1 MASSRDRI
9 LDAYEDVLAVEG
21 ERYATLDAVAA
32 KAGVSK
38 GGLLYHF
45 PSKDRLADALCDR
58 LLVLAAEDVKAMQTA
73 PEGPARYYIRTS
85 HYAHTSLDRALVAV
99 SRLQQAG
106 DNHARTVIE
115 TISADWLNALHDALG
130 DLDVARAVKLI
141 GDGLYYSALHQ
152 AGGSHL
158 AKTDQDDGL
167 LAVIDRITA
176 NTDAEQPKF
185 QDPGR

>member
-45 PSKDRLADALCDR
+45 PSKDRLAGALCDR
-58 LLVLAAEDVKAMQTA
+58 LLALAADDVEEMRTA
-73 PEGPARYYIRTS
+73 PDGPARYYIRSS
-85 HYAHTSLDRALVAV
+85 HYAGTPLDRTLVAV

-115 TISADWLNALHDALG
+115 TVSANWLNLLHDALG

-141 GDGLYYSALHQ
+141 GDGLYYSALHRALGGHPVQ
-152 AGGSHL
+152 A
-158 AKTDQDDGL
+158 QPDDGL
-167 LAVIDRITA
+167 LAIIDRITA
-176 NTDAEQPKF
+176 SSDATQ
-185 QDPGR
+185 

>member
-58 LLVLAAEDVKAMQTA
+58 LLTLAADDVNEMRAA
-73 PEGPARYYIRTS
+73 PEGPARYYIRS
-85 HYAHTSLDRALVAV
+85 SQYASTPLDRALVAV

-115 TISADWLNALHDALG
+115 AVSADWLNALHDALG

-141 GDGLYYSALHQ
+141 GDGLYYSALHRALGGHVAQ
-152 AGGSHL
+152 AG
-158 AKTDQDDGL
+158 DDDGL
-167 LAVIDRITA
+167 LSVIDRITA
-176 NTDAEQPKF
+176 TS
-185 QDPGR
+185 DPAQ

>member
-58 LLVLAAEDVKAMQTA
+58 LLALAADDVEEMRTA
-73 PEGPARYYIRTS
+73 PDGPARYYIRSS
-85 HYAHTSLDRALVAV
+85 HYAGTPLDRTLVAV

-106 DNHARTVIE
+106 DNHARSVIE
-115 TISADWLNALHDALG
+115 TVSADWLNLLHDVLG

-141 GDGLYYSALHQ
+141 GDGLYYSALHR
-152 AGGSHL
+152 ALGGQVTE
-158 AKTDQDDGL
+158 AEPDDGL
-167 LAVIDRITA
+167 LAIIDRITA
-176 NTDAEQPKF
+176 NSDATQ
-185 QDPGR
+185 

>member
-58 LLVLAAEDVKAMQTA
+58 LLTLAADDVAQMRTA
-73 PEGPARYYIRTS
+73 PDGPARYYIRSS
-85 HYAHTSLDRALVAV
+85 HYAGTPLDRTLVAV

-106 DNHARTVIE
+106 DNHARSVIE
-115 TISADWLNALHDALG
+115 TVSADWLNLLHDALG

-141 GDGLYYSALHQ
+141 GDGLYYSALHR
-152 AGGSHL
+152 ALGGHVTE
-158 AKTDQDDGL
+158 AEPDDGL
-167 LAVIDRITA
+167 LAIIDRITA
-176 NTDAEQPKF
+176 NSDAT
-185 QDPGR
+185 R

>member
-45 PSKDRLADALCDR
+45 PSKDRLACALCDR
-58 LLVLAAEDVKAMQTA
+58 LLALAADDVEEMRTA
-73 PEGPARYYIRTS
+73 PDGPARYYIRSS
-85 HYAHTSLDRALVAV
+85 HYAGTPLDRTLVAV

-106 DNHARTVIE
+106 DNHARAVIE
-115 TISADWLNALHDALG
+115 TVSANWLNLLHDTLG

-141 GDGLYYSALHQ
+141 GDGLYYSALHRALGGHAVQ
-152 AGGSHL
+152 AQ
-158 AKTDQDDGL
+158 QDDGL
-167 LAVIDRITA
+167 LAIIDRITA
-176 NTDAEQPKF
+176 NSDATQ
-185 QDPGR
+185 

>member
-45 PSKDRLADALCDR
+45 PSKDRLAAALCDR
-58 LLVLAAEDVKAMQTA
+58 LLALAAEDVQAMRTA
-73 PEGPARYYIRTS
+73 PEGPARYYIRSS
-85 HYAHTSLDRALVAV
+85 HYAGTPLDRTLVAV

-106 DNHARTVIE
+106 DGHARTVIE
-115 TISADWLNALHDALG
+115 TVSADWLNVLHDALG
-130 DLDVARAVKLI
+130 DLDVARAVKLM
-141 GDGLYYSALHQ
+141 GDGLYYSALHRALGGHVVQ
-152 AGGSHL
+152 A
-158 AKTDQDDGL
+158 DEDDGL

-176 NTDAEQPKF
+176 IS
-185 QDPGR
+185 DPAQ

>member
-21 ERYATLDAVAA
+21 ERYATLDTVAA

-45 PSKDRLADALCDR
+45 PSKDRLAGALCDR
-58 LLVLAAEDVKAMQTA
+58 LLELAADDVEKMRAA
-73 PEGPARYYIRTS
+73 DDGPARYYIRSS
-85 HYAHTSLDRALVAV
+85 HYAGTPLDRTLVAV

-106 DNHARTVIE
+106 DNRARTVIE
-115 TISADWLNALHDALG
+115 TVSANWLNVLHDALG

-141 GDGLYYSALHQ
+141 GDGLYYSALHRALGGHAVQ
-152 AGGSHL
+152 AQ
-158 AKTDQDDGL
+158 QDDGL
-167 LAVIDRITA
+167 LAIIDRITA
-176 NTDAEQPKF
+176 H
-185 QDPGR
+185 

>member
-45 PSKDRLADALCDR
+45 PSKDRLAEALCDR
-58 LLVLAAEDVKAMQTA
+58 LLTLAADDVAEMRTA
-73 PEGPARYYIRTS
+73 PDGAARYYIRSS
-85 HYAHTSLDRALVAV
+85 HYAGTPLDRTLVAV

-106 DNHARTVIE
+106 DNHARSVIE
-115 TISADWLNALHDALG
+115 AVSADWLNLLHDTLG

-141 GDGLYYSALHQ
+141 GDGLYYSALHR
-152 AGGSHL
+152 ALGGHV
-158 AKTDQDDGL
+158 AEAEPDDGL
-167 LAVIDRITA
+167 LAIIDRITA
-176 NTDAEQPKF
+176 NSDAT
-185 QDPGR
+185 

>member
-58 LLVLAAEDVKAMQTA
+58 LLTLAADDVNEMRAA
-73 PEGPARYYIRTS
+73 PEGPARYYIRS
-85 HYAHTSLDRALVAV
+85 SQYASTPLDRALVAV

-106 DNHARTVIE
+106 DNHARAVIE
-115 TISADWLNALHDALG
+115 AVSADWLNALHDALG

-141 GDGLYYSALHQ
+141 GDGLYYSALHRALGGHVAQ
-152 AGGSHL
+152 AG
-158 AKTDQDDGL
+158 DDDGL
-167 LAVIDRITA
+167 LSVIDRITA
-176 NTDAEQPKF
+176 TS
-185 QDPGR
+185 DPAQ

>member
-9 LDAYEDVLAVEG
+9 LDAYEALLATEG

-45 PSKDRLADALCDR
+45 PSKDRLADALCER
-58 LLVLAAEDVKAMQTA
+58 LLTLAAADVEEMRAA
-73 PEGPARYYIRTS
+73 PEGPARYYIRSS
-85 HYAHTSLDRALVAV
+85 HYAETPLDRALVAV

-106 DNHARTVIE
+106 DSHARTVIE
-115 TISADWLNALHDALG
+115 SVSADWLTVLHQALG

-141 GDGLYYSALHQ
+141 GDGLYYSALHR
-152 AGGSHL
+152 ALGGHL
-158 AKTDQDDGL
+158 VKTDDDDGL

-176 NTDAEQPKF
+176 TSDASS
-185 QDPGR
+185 DASSD